1 MPSIQVFLLDRF
13 RVITDFFRKDYE
25 RNEFTIKISRYVGF
39 WAHPLYYFIWTA
51 ILPQPYESLLLRFSS
66 AVAYIPL
73 FFYKRYPL
81 RFRPFL
87 NLYWYL
93 WLTLTLPVIFTYLTL
108 MNNFSGM
115 WLICETMMLLV
126 FIIFIPNYYLLAML
140 LLGGIGVAYAVYVY
154 VTGSHLVLTKEL
166 ITYLLPLPMALLLG
180 LLSGFTVKKSEL
192 AQERNQ
198 VLQSLAGSIAH
209 EMRNPLGQIRNC
221 LNAIQNLLPKRQREE
236 IQEPCS
242 GNRLDNLYERV
253 AHGQLAVKR
262 GVQVIDMV
270 LDEIR
275 EKPIDPDSFT
285 YLSAVRLTRKAIEE
299 YGYDSELERKRVHL
313 YADDAFTFRI
323 NETLFIF
330 VIFNLMKNALF
341 YLKSHPQSE
350 ITIRLK
356 KGEQHNYIFF
366 RDTGP
371 GIQKVDLP
379 HIFDGFYTKGKK
391 GGTGLGLSYCKRVMT
406 AFGGNILCDSVKEQ
420 FTEFTLAFPV
430 VNNQEVEAYN
440 ALVIAQARPDFRGKR
455 LLIVD
460 DDPLYRR
467 AVRSFLQPLETGID
481 EAESGIEALEML
493 RRHRCDLVLMDL
505 SMPSMTGYETVER
518 MRNGEAGADAA
529 RVPVVAHSAE
539 PPHIA
544 EIMSEKAGMQAFLS
558 KPCSQA
564 ELINILRAALQTI
577 PSGPA
582 MSRMFAGKRV
592 LLADD
597 SALNRDI
604 IAITLRDAS
613 LDVAVSGDGK
623 ESWKMLQKQRFDLLL
638 TDIRMPGM
646 DGIELVRM
654 IRSSSDPE
662 MRKLPVIGIS
672 GAVEEEEGAKAAG
685 MNEFLLKTDSSS
697 ILLAAISRLLV
708 SGSGYPSRE
717 SPVRHL
723 QEEGDRSAA
732 ASYGLS
738 QEESEKLMAMF
749 FEEYR
754 HTPDQLQKALEKND
768 IRGIQAIAHKL
779 KGTAALIGAM
789 SVRQAAE
796 ELEGSCRAGRT
807 GVLEQ
812 QVKRLTAALEE
823 L

>member
-1 MPSIQVFLLDRF
+1 MASLTPPIHAYLKKVGDFLNK
-13 RVITDFFRKDYE
+13 DFE
-25 RNEFTIKISRYVGF
+25 RSELTIDFIRYIALWG
-39 WAHPLYYFIWTA
+39 HPLYYVLCTYIF
-51 ILPQPYESLLLRFSS
+51 PQPYESFLLRFGL
-66 AVAYIPL
+66 AVTFIPIL
-73 FFYKRYPL
+73 FYKRCPL
-81 RFRPFL
+81 SFRPWL
-87 NLYWYL
+87 MVYWYL
-93 WLTLTLPVIFTYLTL
+93 WLTFTFPVIFTYLML
-108 MNNFSGM
+108 MNNFSGL
-115 WLICETMMLLV
+115 WLVAETVSLLV
-126 FIIFIPNYYLLAML
+126 FIIFIPNFFLFALFFIFGISAAYLGYVQASGHSLSVSVQ
-140 LLGGIGVAYAVYVY
+140 IIEYFVSIPVA
-154 VTGSHLVLTKEL
+154 
-166 ITYLLPLPMALLLG
+166 ILLG
-180 LLSGFTVKKSEL
+180 LLVNYTNRKGAV
-192 AQERNQ
+192 ADERNQ

-299 YGYDSELERKRVHL
+299 YGYDSELERERVHL

-323 NETLFIF
+323 NETLFVF

-350 ITIRLK
+350 VTIRLK
-356 KGEQHNYIFF
+356 NGEQHNYIFF

-440 ALVIAQARPDFRGKR
+440 ALVIAQDRPDFRGKR

-467 AVRSFLQPLETGID
+467 AVRSFLQPLETAID

-577 PSGPA
+577 PSEPA

-613 LDVAVSGDGK
+613 LEVAVSGDGK

-646 DGIELVRM
+646 DGLELVRM

-723 QEEGDRSAA
+723 QEEVGRSSA

-754 HTPDQLQKALEKND
+754 HTPDQLQTALENND

-796 ELEGSCRAGRT
+796 ELEGSCRAGRA